1 MGPAEPRSGGARS
14 SWRPSDSEAV
24 GWGERGGRQTQGR
37 GSVGRRQ
44 RALRAGV
51 GVIGA
56 RFGPYLMLDRVGEG
70 GMGVVYR
77 AEDTRIG
84 SPVAVKVLDEG
95 RTRDPQI
102 LSRFRRE
109 ARIATALRHPNI
121 AAFHDFDEAVVPG
134 GGGAGAKRRVVFLV
148 IEWVAGE
155 DLTAALQRK
164 ERFSGARLVEIAKQ
178 ITAALEAAHDVGVVH
193 RDLKPSNIRLTPDG
207 QVKVLDFGL
216 AKILESAALHRDH
229 PPTFQTSIG
238 SLLGT
243 APYMAPEQL
252 FGRSVDARTDLFAL
266 GVVLYQMATG
276 EVPFSGRNIVEV
288 LQAVSNKAPV
298 PPSRLAPELSPALD
312 ELILRLLAKEPSGR
326 FPSAGAVRQALAA
339 V

>member
-1 MGPAEPRSGGARS
+1 M
-14 SWRPSDSEAV
+14 
-24 GWGERGGRQTQGR
+24 
-37 GSVGRRQ
+37 
-44 RALRAGV
+44 
-51 GVIGA
+51 IGA

-109 ARIATALRHPNI
+109 ARITTALRHPNI

-134 GGGAGAKRRVVFLV
+134 AGGNARRRVVFLV

-164 ERFSGARLVEIAKQ
+164 ERFSAGRLVEIARQ
-178 ITAALEAAHDVGVVH
+178 ITAALAAAHEVGVVH
-193 RDLKPSNIRLTPDG
+193 RDLKPSNIRLTPTG
-207 QVKVLDFGL
+207 EVKILDFGL

-252 FGRSVDARTDLFAL
+252 FGRNVDARTDLFAL

-288 LQAVSNKAPV
+288 LQAVSSKTPV
-298 PPSRLAPELSPALD
+298 PPSRLAPELSPELD
-312 ELILRLLAKEPSGR
+312 QLILRLLAKEPSAR
-326 FPSAGAVRQALAA
+326 FPSAAAVRQALTA

>member
-1 MGPAEPRSGGARS
+1 M
-14 SWRPSDSEAV
+14 
-24 GWGERGGRQTQGR
+24 
-37 GSVGRRQ
+37 
-44 RALRAGV
+44 
-51 GVIGA
+51 IGA

-70 GMGVVYR
+70 GMGTVYR
-77 AEDTRIG
+77 AEDTRTG
-84 SPVAVKVLDEG
+84 APVAVKVLDEA

-121 AAFHDFDEAVVPG
+121 AAFHDFDEAVVPSAT
-134 GGGAGAKRRVVFLV
+134 GGARRRVVFLV

-155 DLTAALQRK
+155 DLTAFLQRK
-164 ERFSGARLVEIAKQ
+164 ERFDAARLAEVARQ
-178 ITAALEAAHDVGVVH
+178 LTAALEAAHAVGVVH

-207 QVKVLDFGL
+207 RVKVLDFGL
-216 AKILESAALHRDH
+216 AKILENAQLHRDH

-252 FGRSVDARTDLFAL
+252 FGREVDARTDQFAL

-276 EVPFSGRNIVEV
+276 EVPF
-288 LQAVSNKAPV
+288 
-298 PPSRLAPELSPALD
+298 
-312 ELILRLLAKEPSGR
+312 
-326 FPSAGAVRQALAA
+326 
-339 V
+339 

>member
-1 MGPAEPRSGGARS
+1 M
-14 SWRPSDSEAV
+14 
-24 GWGERGGRQTQGR
+24 
-37 GSVGRRQ
+37 
-44 RALRAGV
+44 
-51 GVIGA
+51 IGA
-56 RFGPYLMLDRVGEG
+56 RFGHYLLLDRVGEG
-70 GMGVVYR
+70 GMGTVYR
-77 AEDTRIG
+77 AEDTRTG
-84 SPVAVKVLDEG
+84 TPVAVKVLDEA

-109 ARIATALRHPNI
+109 ARIEAALRHPNI
-121 AAFHDFDEAVVPG
+121 AAFHDFDEAVIAGAG
-134 GGGAGAKRRVVFLV
+134 GGPRRRVVFLV

-164 ERFSGARLVEIAKQ
+164 ERFGPARLVEVARQ
-178 ITAALEAAHDVGVVH
+178 VTAALEVAHAAGVVH

-207 QVKVLDFGL
+207 TVKVLDFGL
-216 AKILESAALHRDH
+216 AKILESADLHRDH

-252 FGRSVDARTDLFAL
+252 FGRGVDTRTDLFAL

-288 LQAVSNKAPV
+288 LQAVSSKTPV
-298 PPSRLAPELSPALD
+298 PPSRLDPGLPPQLD
-312 ELILRLLAKEPSGR
+312 ALILRLLAKEPSGR
-326 FPSAGAVRQALAA
+326 FPSATAVREALSA

>member
-1 MGPAEPRSGGARS
+1 M
-14 SWRPSDSEAV
+14 
-24 GWGERGGRQTQGR
+24 
-37 GSVGRRQ
+37 
-44 RALRAGV
+44 
-51 GVIGA
+51 IGA

-70 GMGVVYR
+70 GMGTVYR
-77 AEDTRIG
+77 AEDTRTG
-84 SPVAVKVLDEG
+84 APVAVKVLDDA

-121 AAFHDFDEAVVPG
+121 AAFHDFDEAVVPSTT
-134 GGGAGAKRRVVFLV
+134 GGARRRVVFLV

-164 ERFSGARLVEIAKQ
+164 ETFGTARLAEIARQ
-178 ITAALEAAHDVGVVH
+178 LTSALEAAHAVGVVH

-207 QVKVLDFGL
+207 KVKVLDFGL
-216 AKILESAALHRDH
+216 AKILESAELHRDH

-252 FGRSVDARTDLFAL
+252 FGRGVDARTDLFAL

-288 LQAVSNKAPV
+288 LQAVSSKAPV
-298 PPSRLAPELSPALD
+298 PPSRLDPELPPALD
-312 ELILRLLAKEPSGR
+312 ALILRLLAKEPEGR
-326 FPSAGAVRQALAA
+326 FPSAAAVREALAA

>member
-1 MGPAEPRSGGARS
+1 M
-14 SWRPSDSEAV
+14 
-24 GWGERGGRQTQGR
+24 
-37 GSVGRRQ
+37 
-44 RALRAGV
+44 
-51 GVIGA
+51 IGA

-77 AEDTRIG
+77 AEDTRTG
-84 SPVAVKVLDEG
+84 SPVAVKVLDEA

-121 AAFHDFDEAVVPG
+121 AAFHDFDEAVVPSAS
-134 GGGAGAKRRVVFLV
+134 GGARRRVVFLV

-155 DLTAALQRK
+155 DLTAALQRN
-164 ERFSGARLVEIAKQ
+164 ERFTAARLAEIARQ
-178 ITAALEAAHDVGVVH
+178 IAAALEVAHEAGVVH
-193 RDLKPSNIRLTPDG
+193 RDLKPSNIRLTPEG
-207 QVKVLDFGL
+207 GVKVLDFGL

-252 FGRSVDARTDLFAL
+252 FGRNVDARTDQFAL

-298 PPSRLAPELSPALD
+298 PPSRLDPQLPPQLD

-326 FPSAGAVRQALAA
+326 YPSAAAVRQALAA

>member
-1 MGPAEPRSGGARS
+1 MG
-14 SWRPSDSEAV
+14 
-24 GWGERGGRQTQGR
+24 T
-37 GSVGRRQ
+37 
-44 RALRAGV
+44 
-51 GVIGA
+51 
-56 RFGPYLMLDRVGEG
+56 
-70 GMGVVYR
+70 VYR
-77 AEDTRIG
+77 AEDTRTG
-84 SPVAVKVLDEG
+84 APVAVKVLDEA

-121 AAFHDFDEAVVPG
+121 AAFHDFDEAVVPSAT
-134 GGGAGAKRRVVFLV
+134 GGARRRVVFLV
-148 IEWVAGE
+148 IEWVEGE
-155 DLTAALQRK
+155 DLTAFLQRK
-164 ERFSGARLVEIAKQ
+164 ESFPAARLAEIARQ
-178 ITAALEAAHDVGVVH
+178 LTAALEAAHAVGVVH

-207 QVKVLDFGL
+207 KVKVLDFGL
-216 AKILESAALHRDH
+216 AKILENAQLHRDH

-252 FGRSVDARTDLFAL
+252 FGREVDARTDQFAL

-288 LQAVSNKAPV
+288 LQAVSTKAPV
-298 PPSRLAPELSPALD
+298 PPSRLDPELPPALD
-312 ELILRLLAKEPSGR
+312 ALILRLLAKEPAGR
-326 FPSAGAVRQALAA
+326 FASAAAVREALAA

>member
-1 MGPAEPRSGGARS
+1 M
-14 SWRPSDSEAV
+14 
-24 GWGERGGRQTQGR
+24 
-37 GSVGRRQ
+37 
-44 RALRAGV
+44 
-51 GVIGA
+51 IGA

-70 GMGVVYR
+70 GMGTVYR
-77 AEDTRIG
+77 AEDTRTG
-84 SPVAVKVLDEG
+84 SPVAVKVLDEA

-121 AAFHDFDEAVVPG
+121 AAFHDFDEAVLPSAT
-134 GGGAGAKRRVVFLV
+134 GGARRRVVFLV
-148 IEWVAGE
+148 IEWVGGE

-164 ERFSGARLVEIAKQ
+164 EHFAAARLTEIARQ
-178 ITAALEAAHDVGVVH
+178 ITSALEAAHAVGVVH
-193 RDLKPSNIRLTPDG
+193 RDLKPSNIRLTPEG

-216 AKILESAALHRDH
+216 AKILDNAQLHRDH

-252 FGRSVDARTDLFAL
+252 FGRGVDARTDLFAL

-288 LQAVSNKAPV
+288 LQAVSNKTPV
-298 PPSRLAPELSPALD
+298 PPSRLAPDLPPALD
-312 ELILRLLAKEPSGR
+312 ALILRLLAKEPAGR
-326 FPSAGAVRQALAA
+326 FPSSAAVREALAA

>member
-1 MGPAEPRSGGARS
+1 
-14 SWRPSDSEAV
+14 
-24 GWGERGGRQTQGR
+24 
-37 GSVGRRQ
+37 
-44 RALRAGV
+44 
-51 GVIGA
+51 VIGA

-70 GMGVVYR
+70 GMGTVYR
-77 AEDTRIG
+77 AEDTRTG
-84 SPVAVKVLDEG
+84 SPVAVKVLDDA

-121 AAFHDFDEAVVPG
+121 AAFHDFDEAVVPSTT
-134 GGGAGAKRRVVFLV
+134 GGARRRVVFLV

-164 ERFSGARLVEIAKQ
+164 ETFGTARLVEIARQ
-178 ITAALEAAHDVGVVH
+178 LTSALEAAHAVGVVH
-193 RDLKPSNIRLTPDG
+193 RDLKPSNIRLTPEG
-207 QVKVLDFGL
+207 RVKVLDFGL
-216 AKILESAALHRDH
+216 AKILESADLHRDH

-252 FGRSVDARTDLFAL
+252 FGRGVDARTDLFAL

-288 LQAVSNKAPV
+288 LQAVSSKSPV
-298 PPSRLAPELSPALD
+298 PPSHHAPELPAALD
-312 ELILRLLAKEPSGR
+312 ALILRLLAKDPSGR
-326 FPSAGAVRQALAA
+326 FPSAAAVREALAA

>member
-1 MGPAEPRSGGARS
+1 M
-14 SWRPSDSEAV
+14 
-24 GWGERGGRQTQGR
+24 
-37 GSVGRRQ
+37 
-44 RALRAGV
+44 
-51 GVIGA
+51 IGA
-56 RFGPYLMLDRVGEG
+56 RFGPYLMLERVGEG
-70 GMGVVYR
+70 GMGTVYR

-84 SPVAVKVLDEG
+84 VPVAVKVLDES

-134 GGGAGAKRRVVFLV
+134 SGGGGVRRRVVFLV
-148 IEWVAGE
+148 MEWVEGE
-155 DLTAALQRK
+155 DLTAQLQRK
-164 ERFSGARLVEIAKQ
+164 ERFAASRLVEIARQ
-178 ITAALEAAHDVGVVH
+178 VTAALEAAHAAGVVH
-193 RDLKPSNIRLTPDG
+193 RDLKPSNIRITPSSV
-207 QVKVLDFGL
+207 VKVLDFGL
-216 AKILESAALHRDH
+216 AKILESAELHRDH

-288 LQAVSNKAPV
+288 LQAVSSKTPV
-298 PPSRLAPELSPALD
+298 PPSRLDPGLPPRLD
-312 ELILRLLAKEPSGR
+312 ALILRLLAKEPAGR
-326 FPSAGAVRQALAA
+326 FPSAVAVREALVGA
-339 V
+339 

>member
-1 MGPAEPRSGGARS
+1 M
-14 SWRPSDSEAV
+14 
-24 GWGERGGRQTQGR
+24 
-37 GSVGRRQ
+37 
-44 RALRAGV
+44 
-51 GVIGA
+51 IGA

-70 GMGVVYR
+70 GMGTVYK
-77 AEDTRIG
+77 AEDTRTG
-84 SPVAVKVLDEG
+84 APVAVKVLDEA

-121 AAFHDFDEAVVPG
+121 AAFHDFDEAVVPSAT
-134 GGGAGAKRRVVFLV
+134 GGARRRVVFLV
-148 IEWVAGE
+148 IEWVAGD
-155 DLTAALQRK
+155 DLTAYLQRK
-164 ERFSGARLVEIAKQ
+164 ERFGAARLADVARQ
-178 ITAALEAAHDVGVVH
+178 LTAALEAAHAVGVVH

-207 QVKVLDFGL
+207 KVKVLDFGL
-216 AKILESAALHRDH
+216 AKILENAQLHRDH

-252 FGRSVDARTDLFAL
+252 FGREVDARTDLFAL

-288 LQAVSNKAPV
+288 LQAVSTKQPV
-298 PPSRLAPELSPALD
+298 PPARLDPELPPALD
-312 ELILRLLAKEPSGR
+312 ELILRLLAKEPAGR
-326 FPSAGAVRQALAA
+326 FASAAAVREALAT

>member
-1 MGPAEPRSGGARS
+1 M
-14 SWRPSDSEAV
+14 
-24 GWGERGGRQTQGR
+24 
-37 GSVGRRQ
+37 
-44 RALRAGV
+44 
-51 GVIGA
+51 IGA

-70 GMGVVYR
+70 GMGTVYR
-77 AEDTRIG
+77 AEDTRTG
-84 SPVAVKVLDEG
+84 APVAVKVLDEA

-121 AAFHDFDEAVVPG
+121 AAFHDFDEAVVPSST
-134 GGGAGAKRRVVFLV
+134 GGARRRVVFLV

-155 DLTAALQRK
+155 DLTAFLQRK
-164 ERFSGARLVEIAKQ
+164 ERFDAARLAEVARQ
-178 ITAALEAAHDVGVVH
+178 LTAALEAAHAVGVVH

-207 QVKVLDFGL
+207 RVKVLDFGL
-216 AKILESAALHRDH
+216 AKILENAQLHRDH

-252 FGRSVDARTDLFAL
+252 FGREVDARTDQFAL

-288 LQAVSNKAPV
+288 LQAVSTKAPV
-298 PPSRLAPELSPALD
+298 PPSRLDPELPAALD
-312 ELILRLLAKEPSGR
+312 ELILRLLAKEPAGR
-326 FPSAGAVRQALAA
+326 FASAAAVREALAA

>member
-1 MGPAEPRSGGARS
+1 M
-14 SWRPSDSEAV
+14 
-24 GWGERGGRQTQGR
+24 
-37 GSVGRRQ
+37 
-44 RALRAGV
+44 
-51 GVIGA
+51 IGA

-70 GMGVVYR
+70 GMGTVYR
-77 AEDTRIG
+77 AEDTRTG
-84 SPVAVKVLDEG
+84 SPVAVKVLDEA

-121 AAFHDFDEAVVPG
+121 AAFHDFDEAVLPSAT
-134 GGGAGAKRRVVFLV
+134 GGARRRVVFLV
-148 IEWVAGE
+148 IEWVGGE

-164 ERFSGARLVEIAKQ
+164 EHFAAARLTEIARQ
-178 ITAALEAAHDVGVVH
+178 ITSALEAAHAVGVVH
-193 RDLKPSNIRLTPDG
+193 RDLEPSNIRLTPDG
-207 QVKVLDFGL
+207 KVKVLHFGL
-216 AKILESAALHRDH
+216 AKILDNAQLHRDH

-252 FGRSVDARTDLFAL
+252 FGRGVDARTDLFAL

-288 LQAVSNKAPV
+288 LQAVSSKSPV
-298 PPSRLAPELSPALD
+298 PPSRLAPELPAALD
-312 ELILRLLAKEPSGR
+312 ALILRLLAKEPEGR
-326 FPSAGAVRQALAA
+326 FPSAAAVREALAA

>member
-1 MGPAEPRSGGARS
+1 M
-14 SWRPSDSEAV
+14 
-24 GWGERGGRQTQGR
+24 
-37 GSVGRRQ
+37 
-44 RALRAGV
+44 
-51 GVIGA
+51 IGA

-70 GMGVVYR
+70 GMGTVYR
-77 AEDTRIG
+77 AEDTRTG
-84 SPVAVKVLDEG
+84 SPVAVKVLDEA

-121 AAFHDFDEAVVPG
+121 AAFHDFDEAVVPSTT
-134 GGGAGAKRRVVFLV
+134 GGARRRVVFLV

-155 DLTAALQRK
+155 DLTAFLQRK
-164 ERFSGARLVEIAKQ
+164 ERFTVARLVEIARQ
-178 ITAALEAAHDVGVVH
+178 LAAALEAAHAVGVVH
-193 RDLKPSNIRLTPDG
+193 RDLKPSNIRLTPDDA
-207 QVKVLDFGL
+207 VKVLDFGL
-216 AKILESAALHRDH
+216 AKILENAALHRDH

-252 FGRSVDARTDLFAL
+252 FGRGVDARTDLFAL

-298 PPSRLAPELSPALD
+298 PPSRLDPELPPALD
-312 ELILRLLAKEPSGR
+312 ALIVRLLAKEPEGR
-326 FPSAGAVRQALAA
+326 FPSAAAVREALAA

>member
-1 MGPAEPRSGGARS
+1 M
-14 SWRPSDSEAV
+14 
-24 GWGERGGRQTQGR
+24 
-37 GSVGRRQ
+37 
-44 RALRAGV
+44 
-51 GVIGA
+51 IGA

-70 GMGVVYR
+70 GMGTVYR
-77 AEDTRIG
+77 AEDTRTG
-84 SPVAVKVLDEG
+84 TPVAVKVLDDA

-121 AAFHDFDEAVVPG
+121 AAFHDFDEAVVPSTTG
-134 GGGAGAKRRVVFLV
+134 GSRRRVVFLV

-155 DLTAALQRK
+155 DLTAALQRQ
-164 ERFSGARLVEIAKQ
+164 ETFGAARLAEIARQ
-178 ITAALEAAHDVGVVH
+178 LTSALEAAHAVGVVH
-193 RDLKPSNIRLTPDG
+193 RDLKPSNIRLTPEG

-216 AKILESAALHRDH
+216 AKILENAELHRDH

-252 FGRSVDARTDLFAL
+252 FGRGVDARTDLFAL

-288 LQAVSNKAPV
+288 LQAVSSKSPV
-298 PPSRLAPELSPALD
+298 PPSRLAPELPSALD
-312 ELILRLLAKEPSGR
+312 ELILRLLAKEPGGR
-326 FPSAGAVRQALAA
+326 FPSAAAVREALAA

>member
-1 MGPAEPRSGGARS
+1 
-14 SWRPSDSEAV
+14 
-24 GWGERGGRQTQGR
+24 
-37 GSVGRRQ
+37 
-44 RALRAGV
+44 
-51 GVIGA
+51 
-56 RFGPYLMLDRVGEG
+56 MLDRVGEG
-70 GMGVVYR
+70 GMGTVYR
-77 AEDTRIG
+77 AEDTRTG
-84 SPVAVKVLDEG
+84 APVAVKVLDEA

-121 AAFHDFDEAVVPG
+121 AAFHDFDEAVVPSAT
-134 GGGAGAKRRVVFLV
+134 GGARRRVVFLV

-155 DLTAALQRK
+155 DLTAFLQRK
-164 ERFSGARLVEIAKQ
+164 ESFPAARLAEIARQ
-178 ITAALEAAHDVGVVH
+178 LTAALEAAHAVGVVH

-207 QVKVLDFGL
+207 KVKVLDFGL
-216 AKILESAALHRDH
+216 AKILENAQLHRDH

-252 FGRSVDARTDLFAL
+252 FGREVDARTDQFAL

-288 LQAVSNKAPV
+288 LQAVSTKAPV
-298 PPSRLAPELSPALD
+298 PPSRLDPELPPALD
-312 ELILRLLAKEPSGR
+312 ELILRLLAKEPAGR
-326 FPSAGAVRQALAA
+326 FASAAAVREALAA

>member
-1 MGPAEPRSGGARS
+1 LI
-14 SWRPSDSEAV
+14 
-24 GWGERGGRQTQGR
+24 
-37 GSVGRRQ
+37 GS
-44 RALRAGV
+44 
-51 GVIGA
+51 

-70 GMGVVYR
+70 GMGTVYR
-77 AEDTRIG
+77 AEDTRTG
-84 SPVAVKVLDEG
+84 APVAVKVLDEA

-121 AAFHDFDEAVVPG
+121 AAFHDFDEAVVPSAT
-134 GGGAGAKRRVVFLV
+134 GGARRRVVFLV

-155 DLTAALQRK
+155 DLTAFLQRK
-164 ERFSGARLVEIAKQ
+164 ESFPAARLAEIARQ
-178 ITAALEAAHDVGVVH
+178 LTAALEAAHAVGVVH

-207 QVKVLDFGL
+207 KVKVLDFGL
-216 AKILESAALHRDH
+216 AKILENAQLHRDH

-252 FGRSVDARTDLFAL
+252 FGREVDARTDLFAL

-288 LQAVSNKAPV
+288 LQAVSTKAPV
-298 PPSRLAPELSPALD
+298 PPSRLDPELPPALD
-312 ELILRLLAKEPSGR
+312 ELILRLLAKEPAGR
-326 FPSAGAVRQALAA
+326 FASAAAVREALAA

>member
-1 MGPAEPRSGGARS
+1 M
-14 SWRPSDSEAV
+14 
-24 GWGERGGRQTQGR
+24 
-37 GSVGRRQ
+37 
-44 RALRAGV
+44 
-51 GVIGA
+51 IGA

-70 GMGVVYR
+70 GMGTVYR
-77 AEDTRIG
+77 AEDTRTG
-84 SPVAVKVLDEG
+84 SAVAVKVLDES

-121 AAFHDFDEAVVPG
+121 AAFHDFDEAIVPG
-134 GGGAGAKRRVVFLV
+134 STGGARRRVVFLV
-148 IEWVAGE
+148 MEWVPGE
-155 DLTAALQRK
+155 DLTDALQRK
-164 ERFSGARLVEIAKQ
+164 ERFDATRLVEVARQIAG
-178 ITAALEAAHDVGVVH
+178 ALDAAHRVGVVH
-193 RDLKPSNIRLTPDG
+193 RDLKPSNIRITPDG
-207 QVKVLDFGL
+207 HVKVLDFGL
-216 AKILESAALHRDH
+216 AKVLESADLHRDH

-266 GVVLYQMATG
+266 GVVLYQLATG

-298 PPSRLAPELSPALD
+298 PPSRLDPSLSPKLD
-312 ELILRLLAKEPSGR
+312 ALILRLLAKEPADR
-326 FPSAGAVRQALAA
+326 FPSAAAAREALAA